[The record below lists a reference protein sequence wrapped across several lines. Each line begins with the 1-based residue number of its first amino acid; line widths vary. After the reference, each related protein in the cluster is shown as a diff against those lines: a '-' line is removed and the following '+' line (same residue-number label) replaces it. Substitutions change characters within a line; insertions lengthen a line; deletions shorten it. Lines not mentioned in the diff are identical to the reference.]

1 MLKAFKKA
9 FWYETKSIKNSW
21 YKTLLITIFPL
32 LVFLLIVAIFK
43 GGVARDLPIV
53 VVDLDKSKLSRS
65 ILYNI
70 NATSTMDIKY
80 VKNSTKDAL
89 ELIETSKAYAVIII
103 PKDFLKDTLLKKN
116 PNITVMLNT
125 QYILIGKILTSEL
138 MSVSMTTS
146 AQVEYVNA
154 LVDTQNPEIALKSV
168 APIGMQ
174 ITSFFNTY
182 KNYYYFLVSALLPA
196 IWQVFIVITTLV
208 GIGEIFK
215 FKRQREFFENSNY
228 IAIKLL
234 GFMMPYTIAF
244 MILGMLFTFYIYSQW
259 AFNGSFTVL
268 FLAMF
273 FTTIA
278 YQIIALFIFSV
289 LKFDYAE
296 SLSMGSVYTAPA
308 FAFLGVTFPIYSM
321 NGFALFWRDM
331 LPISHYLQVQ
341 ISQANYGNGVL
352 MELDKFENIALFCLL
367 FIPVIWLFKRKIT
380 KVLV

>member
-1 MLKAFKKA
+1 MLEAFKKA
-9 FWYETKSIKNSW
+9 FWYEIRSIKNSW
-21 YKTLLITIFPL
+21 YKTLLITLFPL
-32 LVFLLIVAIFK
+32 LVFSLIVAIFK
-43 GGVARDLPIV
+43 GGVARELPIV
-53 VVDLDKSKLSRS
+53 VVDLDKSELSRS

-70 NATSTMDIKY
+70 DATPTMDIKY
-80 VKNSTKDAL
+80 VEDSTKDAL
-89 ELIETSKAYAVIII
+89 ELVKSGKAYAVIVI
-103 PKDFLKDTLLKKN
+103 PKYFLKDTLLKKN
-116 PNITVMLNT
+116 PNITAMLNT

-146 AQVEYVNA
+146 AKVEYVKA
-154 LVDTQNPEIALKSV
+154 LVDTQNPEIALKSI

-174 ITSFFNTY
+174 ITPFFNTY

-208 GIGEIFK
+208 GMGEVFK
-215 FKRQREFFENSNY
+215 FSKERELFENSNY
-228 IAIKLL
+228 MGAKLL
-234 GFMMPYTIAF
+234 GFIMPYTIAF
-244 MILGMLFTFYIYSQW
+244 MVLGMLFTFYIYSQW
-259 AFNGSFTVL
+259 AFNGSFTIL

-278 YQIIALFIFSV
+278 YQVIALLIFSV

-321 NGFALFWRDM
+321 NDFALFWRDM

-341 ISQANYGNGVL
+341 ISQANYGNVAL
-352 MELDKFENIALFCLL
+352 VELDKLENIALFWLL
-367 FIPVIWLFKRKIT
+367 LIPVIWLFKRKIS

>member
-1 MLKAFKKA
+1 MLEAFKKA

-21 YKTLLITIFPL
+21 YKTLLITLFPA
-32 LVFLLIVAIFK
+32 LVFLLIIAIFK
-43 GGVARDLPIV
+43 SGVARDLPIV
-53 VVDLDKSKLSRS
+53 VVDLDKSELSRS

-70 NATSTMDIKY
+70 DATPTMDIKY

-89 ELIETSKAYAVIII
+89 ELVKSGKAYAVIII
-103 PKDFLKDTLLKKN
+103 PKYFLKDTLLKKS
-116 PNITVMLNT
+116 PTITAMLNT

-174 ITSFFNTY
+174 ITPFFNTY

-196 IWQVFIVITTLV
+196 IWQVFIVIATLV
-208 GIGEIFK
+208 GIGEVFK
-215 FKRQREFFENSNY
+215 FSKEREHFENSNY
-228 IAIKLL
+228 MSAKLL

-244 MILGMLFTFYIYSQW
+244 MLLGMIFTFYIYSQW

-273 FTTIA
+273 FTTIS
-278 YQIIALFIFSV
+278 YQIIALFIFS
-289 LKFDYAE
+289 LKFDYAD
-296 SLSMGSVYTAPA
+296 SLSLGSVYTAPA

-321 NGFALFWRDM
+321 NDFALFWRDM
-331 LPISHYLQVQ
+331 LPVSHYLQVQ
-341 ISQANYGNGVL
+341 ISQANYGNGALV
-352 MELDKFENIALFCLL
+352 ELDKLENILLFWLL
-367 FIPVIWLFKRKIT
+367 FIPIVWLFKRKIS